1 MILESLKINNIRNH
15 SLNEFSFPQNGI
27 LLWGENGAGKTAVL
41 ESISLLCTSKSFATN
56 TDKSI
61 IRNTTDGC
69 SVNGD
74 LKATG
79 GSRHSVKYTLPAGP
93 GRRQILLDNA
103 SLNSSV
109 DLIGRF
115 PVVAL
120 SPQYRAITNGGPSER
135 RSFMDFV
142 ISQAHHSYLL
152 DLVEYKKVVKHRNAL
167 LSDNEC
173 SYAKTR
179 SLIAPWNEQFAV
191 LAVRIIRQR
200 LEFVTTFLPIFQD
213 AFHSVVP
220 EREEPALRYVAT
232 IDADVHND
240 KAAGLVLEQLEHA
253 FDYELKRR
261 VTTIGP
267 HRDDIE
273 ILINGMDARECASQG
288 QHKSLL
294 IALKLGEYYY
304 LTQRLDEQ
312 PILLLDDVFSELD
325 NVRLARIMNLI
336 GSLGQTFISSASDA
350 VAEHFPDMWSDTLML
365 HVREGQIIS
374 EGVNA

>member
-15 SLNEFSFPQNGI
+15 SYNEFSFPQNGI

-56 TDKSI
+56 TDKSMI
-61 IRNTTDGC
+61 QTETDLC
-69 SVNGD
+69 SVSGS

-79 GSRHSVKYTLPAGP
+79 GSRHTVKYTLPLGP

-103 SLNSSV
+103 PLNSSV

-120 SPQYRAITNGGPSER
+120 SPQYRSITNGGPSER

-167 LSDNEC
+167 LSDQEC
-173 SYAKTR
+173 SAAQTR
-179 SLIAPWNEQFAV
+179 SLITPWDEQFSV

-200 LEFVTTFLPIFQD
+200 LEFVNSFLPIFQD
-213 AFHSVVP
+213 AYHSVVP
-220 EREEPALRYVAT
+220 EREEPALRYVST
-232 IDADVHND
+232 VDADLEQASASAD
-240 KAAGLVLEQLEHA
+240 VLEQLEKG
-253 FDYELKRR
+253 FDYELRRR

-273 ILINGMDARECASQG
+273 ILINGMDARDCASQG

-294 IALKLGEYYY
+294 IALKLGEYHY

-325 NVRLARIMNLI
+325 NARLERIMDLI
-336 GSLGQTFISSASDA
+336 GSLGQTFITSASDA

-365 HVREGQIIS
+365 HVREGQIFT